1 MFTAFGLSY
10 HRCGKKYTLR
20 HTCFD
25 DFSNYETVD
34 NTEGRAKMDEQLL
47 LQISKQLE
55 ELTVLLAKQQKR
67 PWGKP
72 GRPTKEQEVLRYR
85 ENFSES
91 GKMQCVRVT
100 GMSIKTVSKYWDL
113 YEKNKKRKA

>member
-1 MFTAFGLSY
+1 
-10 HRCGKKYTLR
+10 
-20 HTCFD
+20 
-25 DFSNYETVD
+25 
-34 NTEGRAKMDEQLL
+34 MDEQLL